1 MWASDNWGSLP
12 CAIDCIVFYKGN
24 CLASFDNKCTFL
36 RPIHQYRD
44 YWDLITIRLYD
55 YEKSL
60 LGNISKQFLNLK
72 WKLLEQI
79 FSCWHLNQ
87 RELLHLPT
95 SWSDTW
101 AAVTVSSVRESYS
114 LSSYTK
120 TCSQCSHTRKPR
132 IHGFKVYKFQV
143 TWPLSSQTAMAKAP
157 GSLAPRT
164 DCLGQTRTLAGWPS
178 SPGQRNTL
186 WATSFSISQLVS
198 LEKEEKEI

>member
-1 MWASDNWGSLP
+1 MWPSYYWGSLP
-12 CAIDCIVFYKGN
+12 CAIDCIVFYKRN

-36 RPIHQYRD
+36 RPNHQYRD
-44 YWDLITIRLYD
+44 YWDLFTKRLYD

-87 RELLHLPT
+87 KELLHLPT

-101 AAVTVSSVRESYS
+101 AAVTASSVKELYS

-120 TCSQCSHTRKPR
+120 TCSQCSHM
-132 IHGFKVYKFQV
+132 GE
-143 TWPLSSQTAMAKAP
+143 
-157 GSLAPRT
+157 
-164 DCLGQTRTLAGWPS
+164 
-178 SPGQRNTL
+178 SPTY
-186 WATSFSISQLVS
+186 ISQFPRPTCFWKWVS
-198 LEKEEKEI
+198 TTNPLRAPNSTLEPFFSPKMHCNP